1 MAATEITTRL
11 NAPYSAIC
19 YVQSDWSDG
28 SSSRASAV
36 VVGTNDVLTALHV
49 VYQKDHGGW
58 ATKVTIIPAAD
69 TQPISRPFGEFTD
82 VATMVGRASNWD
94 LNGDGLL
101 SQAESAGDMALLG
114 LKTRIGDVTGVLSVA
129 SVNADFYGQMV
140 GYPARGTGMMA
151 ESVYADASSTAGVY
165 NISAGLGA
173 GASGGPLLYTINGA
187 PTVVGVLS
195 SGNSANTNSTYAGLF
210 GTGTFSWL
218 QNAMSANDYLVSTPA
233 TSVTTSTGIIFTGGS
248 GADTLTGGS
257 GRDSFTGNGGND
269 ILNGGTGIDTAIFV
283 GARSAYTVSVSG
295 GTITVN
301 DSVLGRDGTDTL
313 TNIERLK
320 FTDVSIAFD
329 TSGEAGM
336 AYRLYKAAFSRAPD
350 TAGLG
355 YQMKALDD
363 GLSLGQVAANFIASQ
378 EFQVKYGSLSNAQ
391 FVNQL
396 YLNVLGR
403 AGDSEGYAYHLAR
416 LDGGAAGRNDVL
428 AGFSESPENQAALI
442 GTISTG
448 MVYTV

>member
-1 MAATEITTRL
+1 M
-11 NAPYSAIC
+11 
-19 YVQSDWSDG
+19 
-28 SSSRASAV
+28 
-36 VVGTNDVLTALHV
+36 
-49 VYQKDHGGW
+49 
-58 ATKVTIIPAAD
+58 
-69 TQPISRPFGEFTD
+69 
-82 VATMVGRASNWD
+82 
-94 LNGDGLL
+94 
-101 SQAESAGDMALLG
+101 
-114 LKTRIGDVTGVLSVA
+114 
-129 SVNADFYGQMV
+129 
-140 GYPARGTGMMA
+140 
-151 ESVYADASSTAGVY
+151 
-165 NISAGLGA
+165 
-173 GASGGPLLYTINGA
+173 
-187 PTVVGVLS
+187 
-195 SGNSANTNSTYAGLF
+195 
-210 GTGTFSWL
+210 
-218 QNAMSANDYLVSTPA
+218 
-233 TSVTTSTGIIFTGGS
+233 
-248 GADTLTGGS
+248 
-257 GRDSFTGNGGND
+257 
-269 ILNGGTGIDTAIFV
+269 
-283 GARSAYTVSVSG
+283 
-295 GTITVN
+295 
-301 DSVLGRDGTDTL
+301 

-391 FVNQL
+391 FVIQL